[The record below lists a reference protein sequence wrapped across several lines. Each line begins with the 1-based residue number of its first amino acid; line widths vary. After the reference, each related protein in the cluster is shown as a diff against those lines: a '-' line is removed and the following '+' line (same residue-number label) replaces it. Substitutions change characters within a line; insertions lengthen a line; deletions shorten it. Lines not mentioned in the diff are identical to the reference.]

1 MRQQLVD
8 VVLVLAAGLF
18 ISAILAFIW
27 LSADG
32 RYTPEPSLVT
42 IATAPAS
49 EPVIYD
55 AGDP

>member
-8 VVLVLAAGLF
+8 VVLVLAAALVVAA
-18 ISAILAFIW
+18 ICSAIW

-42 IATAPAS
+42 PQTVAPAVIFEV
-49 EPVIYD
+49 EP
-55 AGDP
+55 